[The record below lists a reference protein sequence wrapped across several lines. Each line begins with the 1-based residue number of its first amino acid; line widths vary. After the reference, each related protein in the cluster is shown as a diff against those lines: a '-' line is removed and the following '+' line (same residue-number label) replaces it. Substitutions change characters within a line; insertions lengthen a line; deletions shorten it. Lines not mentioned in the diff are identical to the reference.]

1 MGRPRS
7 ILSLAL
13 VAGLAP
19 TFLGAEPATKR
30 GGRAQ
35 ADERRE
41 DRAVLEAQDD
51 LEDARKAARDA
62 ERAADE
68 AGRTHREALATRQSA
83 AVAIQK
89 TTDALEQEHAGTSG
103 LTAARA
109 RWKELQDEKSSIPP
123 EKLAELKKEA
133 KERID
138 AAKEAC
144 ERAVSRDPAMKKAQE
159 AFEKVRAAEMLAG
172 QKLEK
177 AAASLATARTRLARA
192 QHALAARKAA
202 DQRDTNKP
210 QQDSPRKNP
219 GRRD

>member
-30 GGRAQ
+30 GGRDQ

-68 AGRTHREALATRQSA
+68 
-83 AVAIQK
+83 
-89 TTDALEQEHAGTSG
+89 
-103 LTAARA
+103 
-109 RWKELQDEKSSIPP
+109 
-123 EKLAELKKEA
+123 
-133 KERID
+133 ERRRGEGSEI
-138 AAKEAC
+138 
-144 ERAVSRDPAMKKAQE
+144 M
-159 AFEKVRAAEMLAG
+159 
-172 QKLEK
+172 
-177 AAASLATARTRLARA
+177 RL
-192 QHALAARKAA
+192 L
-202 DQRDTNKP
+202 
-210 QQDSPRKNP
+210 
-219 GRRD
+219 